1 MITKDEIQELLHS
14 TETYRVE
21 RTTSTGD
28 MDKFQEAICAFA
40 NDLPNSRKNGYLILG
55 AYDNGELSGL
65 KVTDDLLK
73 KIAAIRS
80 NGNILPIPVMSVD
93 RFQFPEG
100 DLLVAEVS
108 PSDLPPVRYRGRTFI
123 RIGPRRDIATEAEER
138 ILAERRMS
146 FMATFDTMP
155 CLAAKLNDVN
165 TDLLRAKYLI
175 PLLGNE
181 LVESDTRPIEEQM
194 AAVGMYDTEHQC
206 PTYAAVVLFGNKP
219 RRFMPGLYVQY
230 VRFKGED
237 VTSEVE
243 NEMQLEGNY
252 CELLPRLELLLELS
266 VIKKKPVFV
275 SILREEMV
283 NNYPYTAIRE
293 LLLNAC
299 MHRDLQSNMPLRL
312 YEFAG
317 HLELTNAGGLYG
329 DARPENFPTINDYRN
344 PLIASAMKTMGYVN
358 MFNRGIGQV
367 QTDLKENGNPPAE
380 FDVNL
385 ITAFRVNVRI
395 VESPTSLK
403 DKVATSASKVASS
416 SEKVATSE
424 QKDATSTPKV
434 ATLKKKVSSEEMAI
448 YILEYCDTWRSMDE
462 IAQFSNRDKNYIRN
476 KVLPKLAEK
485 LEKEYPDIPN
495 HPQQRYRTKPK
506 DSQLS

>member
-14 TETYRVE
+14 TENYRVE

-55 AYDNGELSGL
+55 AYDNSELSGL

-146 FMATFDTMP
+146 FMVTFDTMP
-155 CLAAKLNDVN
+155 CLVAKLSDVN
-165 TDLLRAKYLI
+165 TELLRTKYLI

-181 LVESDTRPIEEQM
+181 LVKSDTRPIEEQM

-206 PTYAAVVLFGNKP
+206 PTYAAVVLFG
-219 RRFMPGLYVQY
+219 
-230 VRFKGED
+230 

-252 CELLPRLELLLELS
+252 CELLPRLESLLELS

-283 NNYPYTAIRE
+283 SNYPYQAIRE

-299 MHRDLQSNMPLRL
+299 MHRDMQSNTPLRF
-312 YEFAG
+312 YEFAS
-317 HLELTNAGGLYG
+317 HLEILNAGGLYG
-329 DARPENFPTINDYRN
+329 NARPENFPSVNDYRN
-344 PLIASAMKTMGYVN
+344 PLVASAMKTLGYVN
-358 MFNRGIGQV
+358 MFNRGVGQV
-367 QTDLKENGNPPAE
+367 QTDLKKNGNQPAE
-380 FDVNL
+380 FNVNL
-385 ITAFRVNVRI
+385 ITAFKVDVKVSQSYSNETGGKVGGDI
-395 VESPTSLK
+395 VENVVGKDLNDVEKPSDVVDNVVEDKKNVVENILASISKNSTISTKELAAMCSLSERQVQRIMTK
-403 DKVATSASKVASS
+403 LKEQGVIRRIGPDKGGR
-416 SEKVATSE
+416 
-424 QKDATSTPKV
+424 
-434 ATLKKKVSSEEMAI
+434 
-448 YILEYCDTWRSMDE
+448 WE
-462 IAQFSNRDKNYIRN
+462 IIA
-476 KVLPKLAEK
+476 P
-485 LEKEYPDIPN
+485 
-495 HPQQRYRTKPK
+495 
-506 DSQLS
+506 

>member
-40 NDLPNSRKNGYLILG
+40 NDLPNSRKNGFLILG
-55 AYDNGELSGL
+55 ANDNGTLSGL

-165 TDLLRAKYLI
+165 TDLLRTKYLI

-206 PTYAAVVLFGNKP
+206 PTYAAVVLFGYKP

-230 VRFKGED
+230 VCFKGED

-252 CELLPRLELLLELS
+252 CELLPRLESLLELS

-283 NNYPYTAIRE
+283 SNYPYQAIRE

-299 MHRDLQSNMPLRL
+299 MHRDMQSNTPLRF
-312 YEFAG
+312 YEFAS
-317 HLELTNAGGLYG
+317 HLEILNAGSLYG
-329 DARPENFPTINDYRN
+329 NARPENFPSVNDYRN
-344 PLIASAMKTMGYVN
+344 PLVASAMETLGYVN
-358 MFNRGIGQV
+358 FFISNYPQAYAYLQSCKEVLDARDKGEGYYGAWYAFGRTQAIADSGKKLLFPYMSDLPHFIYMPQRDMMIYCGYAIYSESETELLFLKRVLESSVFDYYMRHTSKPYSTGYYSYAKNYVKSFGIYPFN
-367 QTDLKENGNPPAE
+367 D
-380 FDVNL
+380 
-385 ITAFRVNVRI
+385 
-395 VESPTSLK
+395 
-403 DKVATSASKVASS
+403 
-416 SEKVATSE
+416 E
-424 QKDATSTPKV
+424 QKIHILSMTS
-434 ATLKKKVSSEEMAI
+434 KK
-448 YILEYCDTWRSMDE
+448 
-462 IAQFSNRDKNYIRN
+462 RN
-476 KVLPKLAEK
+476 
-485 LEKEYPDIPN
+485 
-495 HPQQRYRTKPK
+495 
-506 DSQLS
+506 

>member
-1 MITKDEIQELLHS
+1 MITKDEIKELLHS

-40 NDLPNSRKNGYLILG
+40 NDLPNSRKKGYLILG
-55 AYDNGELSGL
+55 AYDDGELSGL

-165 TDLLRAKYLI
+165 TDLLRTKYLI

-206 PTYAAVVLFGNKP
+206 PTYAAVVLFGYKP

-230 VRFKGED
+230 VRFKGEE

-252 CELLPRLELLLELS
+252 CELLPRLESLLELS

-283 NNYPYTAIRE
+283 SNYPYQAIRE

-299 MHRDLQSNMPLRL
+299 MHRDMQSNTPLRF
-312 YEFAG
+312 YEFAS
-317 HLELTNAGGLYG
+317 HLEILNAGGLYG
-329 DARPENFPTINDYRN
+329 NARPENFPSVNDYRN
-344 PLIASAMKTMGYVN
+344 PLVASAMKTLGYVNMKTLGYVN
-358 MFNRGIGQV
+358 MFNRGVGQV
-367 QTDLKENGNPPAE
+367 QTDLKENGNQPAE
-380 FDVNL
+380 FNVNL
-385 ITAFRVNVRI
+385 ITAFKVDVKVSQSYTNEKGGKTGGKVGGDVVEIIAGNITENIVDSIVEKLSTTRAKIVRI
-395 VESPTSLK
+395 IWKNPNATAQSISKEINIASRNVQEHLRKLQEQGVIRRIGP
-403 DKVATSASKVASS
+403 DKGGH
-416 SEKVATSE
+416 
-424 QKDATSTPKV
+424 
-434 ATLKKKVSSEEMAI
+434 
-448 YILEYCDTWRSMDE
+448 WE
-462 IAQFSNRDKNYIRN
+462 IIA
-476 KVLPKLAEK
+476 P
-485 LEKEYPDIPN
+485 
-495 HPQQRYRTKPK
+495 
-506 DSQLS
+506 